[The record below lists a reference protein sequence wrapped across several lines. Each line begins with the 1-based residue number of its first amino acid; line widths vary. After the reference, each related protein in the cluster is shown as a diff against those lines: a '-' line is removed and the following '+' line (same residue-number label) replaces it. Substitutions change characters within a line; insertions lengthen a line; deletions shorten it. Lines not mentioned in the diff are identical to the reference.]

1 MEHANKIPVEQSGV
15 MARGASGLAYLRYV
29 LSRFAAD
36 QCTQRAG
43 ALTYTTL
50 LALVPLLAISFT
62 VFAAFP
68 VYEGMRG
75 QLQTFIFENFVPQV
89 GPVVLEHL
97 EQFVAKTGRLTAIGI
112 AFLFVTSVMLLS
124 TISSTCNAIWR
135 VRQTRNLLVRLPV
148 YWFILTAGTVLL
160 GASMYISGYLFTMA
174 RATGVEEYTGPLT
187 RLAGVVPVL
196 LQILALTLLYIFTPN
211 FPVRWRDAL
220 VGGITAGLLLE
231 LLKKGFAWYV
241 TSFPT
246 YQTIYG
252 AMATIPIFL
261 IWMYVL
267 WNVVLYGAEMAAAL
281 PEWRAGVRRVES
293 GGRSPAAVLSA
304 AAAIL
309 ALLLAAHRRG
319 GGLRR
324 QRLMRRTG
332 QPPELLSAASDVLR
346 QKNYIDRTDKGMWI
360 LARDLEA
367 VTLADLHRD
376 LGLSV
381 SAVAAR
387 AEREIWGKR
396 LAETLTAA
404 EEAGRKMMDMPLK
417 SLLELP
423 EESGQQLAG
432 PVETQDDEA
441 GDENS
446 AGGDYKTR
454 LLAWLGL
461 AWLIGR

>member
-1 MEHANKIPVEQSGV
+1 MEHQNRTNAEQSNV
-15 MARGASGLAYLRYV
+15 IARIASGLAYLRYV
-29 LSRFAAD
+29 LGRFAAD

-68 VYEGMRG
+68 VYEGMRE

-112 AFLFVTSVMLLS
+112 FFLFVTSVMLLS

-148 YWFILTAGTVLL
+148 YWFILTAGTALL

-174 RATGVEEYTGPLT
+174 RATGVEEYTGSLAW
-187 RLAGVVPVL
+187 LAGVVPL
-196 LQILALTLLYIFTPN
+196 SLQILALTLLYIFTPN

-220 VGGITAGLLLE
+220 VGGVTAGLLLE
-231 LLKKGFAWYV
+231 LLKKGFGWYV

-281 PEWRAGVRRVES
+281 PEWRAGVRRPER
-293 GGRSPAAVLSA
+293 GTRSPAAVLSA
-304 AAAIL
+304 AAGIL

-332 QPPELLSAASDVLR
+332 QPPELLSAASDILR
-346 QKNYIDRTDKGMWI
+346 QKRYIDRTDKGVWI
-360 LARDLEA
+360 LARDLET
-367 VTLADLHRD
+367 VTLADLHSD

-381 SAVAAR
+381 ATVAAH
-387 AEREIWGKR
+387 AEREVWGKR
-396 LAETLTAA
+396 LAEALTGA
-404 EEAGRKMMDMPLK
+404 EEAGHKMMDMSLK

-423 EESGQQLAG
+423 EESGQELAG
-432 PVETQDDEA
+432 HAESQEEEA
-441 GDENS
+441 EEGNAAAS
-446 AGGDYKTR
+446 TGG
-454 LLAWLGL
+454 
-461 AWLIGR
+461 